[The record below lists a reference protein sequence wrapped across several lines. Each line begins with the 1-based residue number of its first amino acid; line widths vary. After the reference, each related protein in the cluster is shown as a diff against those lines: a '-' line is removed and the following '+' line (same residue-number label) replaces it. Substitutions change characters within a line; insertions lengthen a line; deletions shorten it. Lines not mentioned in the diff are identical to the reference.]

1 MIKATLILLLVWSV
15 SLLLKKR
22 SAAERH
28 LLWVFAIVAAA
39 LLPLLSLMVPAW
51 RPEIAGRFAASIPGF
66 SSVLPDRSIEQNG
79 NSIVHAVGLET
90 GEPVTMVLYVVWLAG
105 SLIAVGLLLPGAA
118 ALRRMVS
125 RAQPFADAN
134 WLATVSNLKQLLAV
148 NRSVRLLQSPQASL
162 PITWGFF
169 QPRVLIPSDADGWS
183 ESRRFSVLAH
193 ELAHIRRRDWL
204 FQILA
209 EVACALYW
217 FHPLFWVARNRLHLE
232 SERACD
238 DAVLRLGIES
248 QDYARELLD
257 IARTLKRRRPVWSLA
272 MAGRL
277 HLEARLVAILSP
289 ATDRRA
295 ATTAAVLATLFP
307 LLILVIPVAAMRVPE
322 GTADDRQVV
331 GGAEALPRVVRYTM
345 PPLYSDA
352 ARSRG
357 VEGVVSIDVRVDS
370 RGRPRDLHIVR
381 GLGFG
386 LDENALVAVRS
397 WQFAPGTQSDG
408 VARVDVEFNLETAE
422 LNELIAN
429 DMVTRVGPDVIPP
442 RIVRRVEARYPA
454 VAADAAPSGTVL
466 LDAVIEDDGVP
477 KILRVV
483 RSLSWEFDEAAI
495 AALEQ
500 WRFSPAEKD
509 GQPVKVRMD
518 VEMKFDPTRR

>member
-1 MIKATLILLLVWSV
+1 MIKATLILLLVWCV

-28 LLWVFAIVAAA
+28 LLWASAIGAAA

-51 RPEIAGRFAASIPGF
+51 RPEIAARLAASLPGL
-66 SSVLPDRSIEQNG
+66 SSVLPDRSVELNG
-79 NSIVHAVGLET
+79 SSIVHAVGLET
-90 GEPVTMVLYVVWLAG
+90 DDPVSKALYVVWIGGFLC
-105 SLIAVGLLLPGAA
+105 AVGLLLPGAV

-125 RAQPFADAN
+125 GARPVSDGEL
-134 WLATVSNLKQLLAV
+134 LATASNVKQLLSV
-148 NRSVRLLQSPQASL
+148 NRSVRLLQSPRASL
-162 PITWGFF
+162 PITWGFLR
-169 QPRVLIPSDADGWS
+169 PRVLIPSDADGWS

-193 ELAHIRRRDWL
+193 EMSHIRRRDWL
-204 FQILA
+204 FQIVA

-217 FHPLFWVARNRLHLE
+217 FHPLFWIARNRLHLE

-238 DAVLRLGIES
+238 DAVLRLGIEG
-248 QDYARELLD
+248 QEYARELLD

-289 ATDRRA
+289 ATNHRA
-295 ATTAAVLATLFP
+295 ATAAAVLAILLP
-307 LLILVIPVAAMRVPE
+307 LLVLVLPVAAMRVPAA
-322 GTADDRQVV
+322 TVDDPQVV
-331 GGAEALPRVVRYTM
+331 STSEALPRVVRYTM

-352 ARSRG
+352 ARRRG
-357 VEGVVSIDVRVDS
+357 VEGIVTVDVRVDS
-370 RGRPRDLHIVR
+370 HGRARDLRVVR

-397 WQFAPGTQSDG
+397 WQFAPGTQPDG
-408 VARVDVEFNLETAE
+408 VVRLDVEFSLKTAE

-442 RIVRRVEARYPA
+442 RIVRRVEARYPGIA
-454 VAADAAPSGTVL
+454 SDPAPSGTVL

-477 KILRVV
+477 RVLRVV

-509 GQPVKVRMD
+509 GEPVKVRMD
-518 VEMKFDPTRR
+518 VEMKFDPVRR